1 MMCARTGYVAAIL
14 LIVFGIAPVVPE
26 KVAVAQAQPQ
36 QDEAPSFQ
44 VDPSWPKPLPN
55 NWTVG
60 MVAGIAVDSRD
71 HVWIVHRPAGAP
83 AGDVEAGKQI
93 APPVIEFDPQGNVV
107 QAWGGPGPGY
117 SWFETI
123 DEPYPV
129 GTAPEHGIFV
139 DSKDNV
145 WLAGNGHIVLKF
157 TRAGKFLMQIGQL
170 WQTAGSN
177 DTRLLGNPSDMAVN
191 PNTNEV
197 FIADGYVNRRI
208 IVFDADTGAYKR
220 HWGAYG
226 KRPEDGAI
234 EQHDPNGPGPLP
246 QQFYHLHGVG
256 VAKDGLVYASDR
268 QRNRVQAFQTDG
280 TFVNEVVIPTEAI
293 PIQTEGTGASGSTWR
308 TGFSA
313 DPEQRFL
320 YISDSANSKMWILR
334 RADLEVLGSFDSR
347 GGHHM
352 AGADSKGNLYTTGGR
367 SPQKFLLTG
376 GPTATTGR

>member
-1 MMCARTGYVAAIL
+1 MMCARTVYVAAIL

-71 HVWIVHRPAGAP
+71 HVWIVHRPTGAP

-123 DEPYPV
+123 DKPYPV

-177 DTRLLGNPSDMAVN
+177 DTRLLGNPSDVAVN
-191 PNTNEV
+191 PQTNEV

-226 KRPEDGAI
+226 KRPDDGLI
-234 EQHDPNGPGPLP
+234 ETYDPNGPLP

-268 QRNRVQAFQTDG
+268 QRNRVQVFQTDG
-280 TFVNEVVIPTEAI
+280 TFANEVVIPTEAI

-320 YISDSANSKMWILR
+320 YITDSANSKMWILR